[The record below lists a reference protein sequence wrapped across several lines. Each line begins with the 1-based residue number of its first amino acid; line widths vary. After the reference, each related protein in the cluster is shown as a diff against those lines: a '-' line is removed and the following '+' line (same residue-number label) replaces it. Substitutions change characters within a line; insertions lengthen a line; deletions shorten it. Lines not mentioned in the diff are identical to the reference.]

1 MITLSSSPHDS
12 VYGASPGA
20 DPHPFEV
27 EGFDLEA
34 DDVEEALLEMEPFA
48 LDLAA
53 ADDLALDLVL
63 ADLAAAL
70 VLDAL
75 AEISD
80 LAARDMELTL
90 GEETGIREAVLDTFE
105 GEAVGETDDWG
116 LAGLATEDDFD
127 DTAEARELDDGL
139 VFFPVDMA
147 EEEADEP
154 LFPAAEDTLEPCI
167 ISMISPDT
175 DFGTHLTRLSLSTF

>member
-1 MITLSSSPHDS
+1 M
-12 VYGASPGA
+12 
-20 DPHPFEV
+20 
-27 EGFDLEA
+27 
-34 DDVEEALLEMEPFA
+34 
-48 LDLAA
+48 AA
-53 ADDLALDLVL
+53 ADDLALELVL

-80 LAARDMELTL
+80 LAARDMELIS
-90 GEETGIREAVLDTFE
+90 GDETGIREAVLDTFE

-116 LAGLATEDDFD
+116 LTGLATEDDFD

-147 EEEADEP
+147 EEEADEV

-167 ISMISPDT
+167 ISMSSPDS
-175 DFGTHLTRLSLSTF
+175 DFDTHLTRLSLSTF